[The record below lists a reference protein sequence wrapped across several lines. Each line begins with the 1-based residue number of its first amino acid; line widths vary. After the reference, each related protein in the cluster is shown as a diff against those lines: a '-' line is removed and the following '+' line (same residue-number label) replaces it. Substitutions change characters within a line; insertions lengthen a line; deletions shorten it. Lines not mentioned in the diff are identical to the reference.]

1 MLCVFLIATLFLS
14 QTAVAC
20 PTCKDTLGHHAI
32 QMQQGY
38 ALSILFMIAVPF
50 GILSAWTVAIV
61 RMVKTAQGTGE
72 SPLRAANGN
81 PARLQ

>member
-1 MLCVFLIATLFLS
+1 
-14 QTAVAC
+14 
-20 PTCKDTLGHHAI
+20 
-32 QMQQGY
+32 MQQGY